1 MFQVIFYLKIN
12 RLLYFQ
18 MYQEFMLYLCM
29 NLPITTSLPIYAKL
43 GICISAFKV
52 GATLDKGIYSECN
65 EAIEASLVYSI

>member
-1 MFQVIFYLKIN
+1 
-12 RLLYFQ
+12 
-18 MYQEFMLYLCM
+18 M

-52 GATLDKGIYSECN
+52 GATLDKEIYSECS